1 MERAQRKFALIT
13 GGSTGIGYELA
24 KLFARDDY
32 NLVIVARDTEELARV
47 KNELERGYQIRV
59 ITLAKDLFNLE
70 APKEIYDE
78 LKKEDVHIDVLINDA
93 GQGEYGFF
101 DEVPL
106 ERHMDIIKLN
116 IMAPTGLIKLFLPDM
131 IERNEGKILNLAS
144 MLSKSPS
151 PLLAVY
157 AATKAFMYSLT
168 MSLRNELQDTG
179 VTVTALLPGAT
190 DTDFFAKAGAL
201 HTKEYH
207 GNKSDPADVAKAGYE
222 ALMKGEEKVVAAG
235 LMNKMMAMF
244 SNITPDS
251 TLAATMRKGMQNDD
265 GTEGKEGASQGEG
278 YRMAASDRR
287 NNNSERDEDNERQNI
302 IDTDFTDGRNAPG
315 E

>member
-1 MERAQRKFALIT
+1 MERAKRKYALIT

-24 KLFARDDY
+24 KLFARDDF
-32 NLVIVARDTEELARV
+32 NLVIIARDNEELARV

-59 ITLAKDLFNLE
+59 VTLEKDLFNLE
-70 APKEIYDE
+70 APKEIYNE
-78 LKKEDVHIDVLINDA
+78 LKAENIHIDVLVNDA

-101 DEVPL
+101 DEIDI
-106 ERHMDIIKLN
+106 ERHMDLVKLN
-116 IMAPTGLIKLFLPDM
+116 VMAPMCLIKLFLPDM
-131 IERNEGKILNLAS
+131 VERNEGRILNLAS
-144 MLSKSPS
+144 MLSKNPS

-201 HTKEYH
+201 NTKEYH

-222 ALMKGEEKVVAAG
+222 ALMKGEEKVVASG
-235 LMNKMMAMF
+235 LMNKVMSAF

-251 TLAATMRKGMQNDD
+251 ALASTMRKGMQNLD
-265 GTEGKEGASQGEG
+265 GSEGKEGASQGEG
-278 YRMAASDRR
+278 YRMAASDKMRDDDKDER
-287 NNNSERDEDNERQNI
+287 KNINN
-302 IDTDFTDGRNAPG
+302 TDFEDSRHAPG